1 MKINKKLAV
10 LLAIIIFGEI
20 FSCTNIRPPVDNY
33 PYTEQT
39 THTRAEQVMNALLE
53 AYPEHIDRVEFR
65 NEDWALLMRD
75 KWFYFAEGKM
85 LPEDQ
90 LVNAANYRSYQFYNY
105 PAELPEW
112 RAAAP
117 EDTTRYRNWTT
128 ARNRNQIQRSNF
140 FIENLW
146 QARTREE
153 MESRVAIITFFG
165 KPTKMHQELEGKLVL
180 IERLIQAQARND
192 SEVRTWMNS
201 VTTIEGYGWRNI
213 ADSQSRSYHSYGLAI
228 DLLPGSLGG
237 KQTYWLWTSQHR
249 EDWWNVPY
257 TDRYHP
263 PAFVI
268 KLFET
273 YGFIW
278 GGKWGLYDTM
288 HFEYRPEILI
298 LSEMP
303 PVKIAN

>member
-1 MKINKKLAV
+1 VKINKKLTV
-10 LLAIIIFGEI
+10 ILLIVIFGEV
-20 FSCTNIRPPVDNY
+20 FSCKTKPPADNY
-33 PYTEQT
+33 PYTEQIT
-39 THTRAEQVMNALLE
+39 PTRAEQVMNALLS

-65 NEDWALLMRD
+65 GNDWALLMRD

-90 LVNAANYRSYQFYNY
+90 LVNSANYRSYQFYDY

-112 RAAAP
+112 AEATP
-117 EDTTRYRNWTT
+117 EETARYRNWTT
-128 ARNRNQIQRSNF
+128 TRSQNQIQRSNF
-140 FIENLW
+140 FLENLW

-165 KPTKMHQELEGKLVL
+165 KQTKMHQELAGKLVF

-192 SEVRTWMNS
+192 SQVRTWMNS
-201 VTTIEGYGWRNI
+201 VTTLEGYGWRNI

-263 PAFVI
+263 PTSVI

-298 LSEMP
+298 LSGMP
-303 PVKIAN
+303 PIKIPE

>member
-20 FSCTNIRPPVDNY
+20 FSCKSLPPKDNY
-33 PYTEQT
+33 PYTEET
-39 THTRAEQVMNALLE
+39 TPTRAEQVMNALLS

-65 NEDWALLMRD
+65 NDDWALLMRD
-75 KWFYFAEGKM
+75 KWFYFAEGKL

-90 LVNAANYRSYQFYNY
+90 LVNSANYRSYQFYNY

-112 RAAAP
+112 RTAAP
-117 EDTTRYRNWTT
+117 DETARYRNWTT
-128 ARNRNQIQRSNF
+128 SRSRNQIQRSNF

-146 QARTREE
+146 QARNREE

-165 KPTKMHQELEGKLVL
+165 KQTKMHGELEGKLVFIEGL
-180 IERLIQAQARND
+180 IRAQARND
-192 SEVRTWMNS
+192 SVVRTWMNS

-237 KQTYWLWTSQHR
+237 RQTYWLWTSQHR

-257 TDRYHP
+257 TERYHP
-263 PAFVI
+263 PESVI

-273 YGFIW
+273 
-278 GGKWGLYDTM
+278 
-288 HFEYRPEILI
+288 
-298 LSEMP
+298 
-303 PVKIAN
+303 